1 MPRLLSSGPDEFVA
15 VAQSSESDESPT
27 LFKTIMFLKKSPC
40 PQVGRQNL
48 TPAALPR
55 QNRTASDEHMAVA
68 RELVRA
74 GGNSR

>member
-15 VAQSSESDESPT
+15 VAQSSESDESPKT
-27 LFKTIMFLKKSPC
+27 FKTIMFSKKLPC

-48 TPAALPR
+48 TPVALP
-55 QNRTASDEHMAVA
+55 QQTRTASDEHVALA

-74 GGNSR
+74 GDNSR